1 MEVNDSIIKRYKSDV
16 NGYTTSRYKRL
27 NRVIDNEGDE
37 YIESYEDLVFPK
49 RNDDKFYEVESKYEN
64 RLDLI
69 SYKFY
74 GTPLLYWVI
83 AEASELVDPQI
94 VPVGT
99 LLRIPNRQSLYGVGG
114 KLL

>member
-1 MEVNDSIIKRYKSDV
+1 MSYGDQINKRYKSEV

-27 NRVIDNEGDE
+27 NRVVDNEDDE
-37 YIESYEDLVFPK
+37 YIESYEEVIFPK
-49 RNDDKFYEVESKYEN
+49 RSDDQFYEVEAKYEN

-69 SYKFY
+69 SHKFY

-83 AEASELVDPQI
+83 AEASDLLDPQEI
-94 VPVGT
+94 KTGT

>member
-1 MEVNDSIIKRYKSDV
+1 MNSNDEIIKRYKPTLS
-16 NGYTTSRYKRL
+16 GYTSSRYSRL
-27 NRVIDNEGDE
+27 NRIIDTDGDE
-37 YIESYEDLVFPK
+37 YIESYEPISFPE
-49 RNDDKFYEVESKYEN
+49 RSDDRFYEVESKYEN

-69 SYKFY
+69 SHKFY

-83 AEASELVDPQI
+83 AEASELSDPQV